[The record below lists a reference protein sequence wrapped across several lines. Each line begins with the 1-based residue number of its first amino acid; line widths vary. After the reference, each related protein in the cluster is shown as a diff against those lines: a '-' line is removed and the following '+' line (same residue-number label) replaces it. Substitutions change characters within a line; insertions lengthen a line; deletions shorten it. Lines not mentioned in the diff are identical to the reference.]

1 MPAVTHREH
10 RAPRTPCGTAW
21 PSARAASGRC
31 ESDTF
36 DSPAVRK
43 RLAAP
48 PPSPVRLH
56 PNLSDLYRAKV
67 SDLANALTDPEIRTP
82 ALEIIRSL
90 IDRVTVRVSED
101 YQVCLELDG
110 AVCAMIEA
118 AQPRGLDGIDSSSVK
133 VVAGARNTRFLRLVE
148 IKFSELAA

>member
-1 MPAVTHREH
+1 MDTITHSIAQAGQSH
-10 RAPRTPCGTAW
+10 RT
-21 PSARAASGRC
+21 
-31 ESDTF
+31 DT
-36 DSPAVRK
+36 
-43 RLAAP
+43 
-48 PPSPVRLH
+48 
-56 PNLSDLYRAKV
+56 LYRAKV

-101 YQVCLELDG
+101 DQVCLELDG

-133 VVAGARNTRFLRLVE
+133 VVAGVGFEPTTFRL
-148 IKFSELAA
+148 